1 MESDHVDRLERRIG
15 HVERELAVHSTQL
28 ARNSDAIQHM
38 RASSEERLQYIREQF
53 EESRRRDEKI
63 LNHIDGKT
71 TSNKWALNLVLSI
84 VFAFVVGVNYV
95 YIEPIID
102 SVKTIERRILDV
114 EKTLRGVALNSQ
126 PK

>member
-1 MESDHVDRLERRIG
+1 MEGDLIERLERRIG

-38 RASSEERLQYIREQF
+38 KSSSEERLQYIREQF

-63 LNHIDGKT
+63 LNHIDGKEGR
-71 TSNKWALNLVLSI
+71 NKWALNLVLSM

-95 YIEPIID
+95 YIEPVID
-102 SVKTIERRILDV
+102 SVKTIERRMLDV
-114 EKTLRGVALNSQ
+114 EKRLRGIALNSQ